1 MAATAQSLGRWVG
14 RRPYVFLSDLFG
26 GNSTMAIGA
35 SIVFFIALI
44 ALFAGYL
51 APNPFSIDP
60 IHRLLAPSWAHPFGT
75 DALGRSIFQR
85 TIYGSRISLEI
96 GASVAILS
104 TIFGLAIGLVASYFR
119 WLDGPIMRFMDG
131 LMAIPGILLAI
142 AFMAIASASIENV
155 IVALTIPQVP
165 RMVRLVRSVILSVR
179 EQPYI
184 EAAISIG
191 TRHIK
196 LLMRHL
202 LPNSIA
208 PVLVQT
214 TFVCASAMINEA
226 ILSFL
231 GAGTPPNIPSWGN
244 IMAEGREYFQT
255 APWIIMFP
263 GIMLSITVLAVN
275 LLGDGLRD
283 RLDPRLR
290 RLR

>member
-1 MAATAQSLGRWVG
+1 MVATESTLRLTQY
-14 RRPYVFLSDLFG
+14 RRPLLLVKSLLG
-26 GNSTMAIGA
+26 GNASMRVGV
-35 SIVFFIALI
+35 SIVLLM
-44 ALFAGYL
+44 LFLAIFGGYL
-51 APNPFSIDP
+51 APHPFAIDP
-60 IHRLLAPSWAHPFGT
+60 IHRLLAPSWSHPFGT
-75 DALGRSIFQR
+75 DALGRSVLQR
-85 TIYGSRISLEI
+85 TIYGSRVSLEI
-96 GASVAILS
+96 GCSVAVLS
-104 TIFGLAIGLVASYFR
+104 TVFGLAIGLVATYFR
-119 WLDGPIMRFMDG
+119 WLDGIIMRFMDG

-142 AFMAIASASIENV
+142 AFMAIASASLTNV

-179 EQPYI
+179 EQSYI

-191 TRHIK
+191 TKNFK
-196 LLMRHL
+196 LLTRHL
-202 LPNSIA
+202 LPNAMA

-214 TFVCASAMINEA
+214 TFICASAMINEA

-244 IMAEGREYFQT
+244 IMAEGREYFQI

-275 LLGDGLRD
+275 LLGDGMRD
-283 RLDPRLR
+283 RLDPRMR

>member
-1 MAATAQSLGRWVG
+1 MA
-14 RRPYVFLSDLFG
+14 VF
-26 GNSTMAIGA
+26 
-35 SIVFFIALI
+35 
-44 ALFAGYL
+44 
-51 APNPFSIDP
+51 AP
-60 IHRLLAPSWAHPFGT
+60 LLAPHPFAIHPIDRLLSPTSSHPFGT
-75 DALGRSIFQR
+75 DALGRSVLQR
-85 TIYGSRISLEI
+85 VIYGSRISLAV
-96 GASVAILS
+96 GSSVAVFS
-104 TIFGLAIGLVASYFR
+104 TVIGLAIGLVASYSR
-119 WLDGPIMRFMDG
+119 WLDGPIMRVMDG
-131 LMAIPGILLAI
+131 LMAIPAIMLAI

-155 IVALTIPQVP
+155 IIALTIPQVP
-165 RMVRLVRSVILSVR
+165 RMARLVRSVILSIR

-191 TRHIK
+191 TRPTK
-196 LLMRHL
+196 LLIRHF

-208 PVLVQT
+208 PVLVQAT
-214 TFVCASAMINEA
+214 YVCASAMINEA

-255 APWIIMFP
+255 APWMIMFP

-283 RLDPRLR
+283 SLDPRLR